1 MDVYRPH
8 RPAHRSDEFWYYPK
22 ESVLLFENRGQ
33 PFLYRLEAEHAQQD
47 REAHY
52 RASRNVVEHYSP
64 HGLSFA
70 DRLLPPHQR
79 AKNAANTELL
89 IRLCIELGFGPPH
102 EPDPSQ
108 NALLPVPK
116 FLAMFLEANRTQM
129 HKAEYQHQAIA
140 LMHTQALGS
149 NGNAADSSQ
158 QKT

>member
-1 MDVYRPH
+1 MEVHRPH

-22 ESVLLFENRGQ
+22 EAVLFFENRGT
-33 PFLYRLEAEHAQQD
+33 PLLYRLEAQHSQQD
-47 REAHY
+47 REAHH
-52 RASRNVVEHYSP
+52 RETQNAFEHHSP
-64 HGLSFA
+64 HGLTFA
-70 DRLLPPHQR
+70 DKLLPPHQR
-79 AKNAANTELL
+79 AKNAAHTELL
-89 IRLCIELGFGPPH
+89 IRLCIELGFGPAH

-140 LMHTQALGS
+140 LMHTQALVS
-149 NGNAADSSQ
+149 NDNAADSSQ